1 MHVLG
6 NWRLRVLVGVGAF
19 LAAGAIATVVRAG
32 IPGSDGVIHG
42 CYSANGATATNGTQL
57 NVVDGGSACA
67 RGQAEINWSQTGPQG
82 PAGPKGDAVAAG
94 PAGQAGPA
102 GGAGATGPAGTPGP
116 KGDTGA
122 VGPQGPPG
130 IGGPVAYAYVDHGV
144 LDTSRSQGV
153 NGMTVF
159 PSASVPGSGTT
170 DVYCFDL
177 VATPANLQAFRA
189 LGSGNSGGVGGT
201 VAGTAPMATLPCAPG
216 TDAAIVSG
224 INQSSSFFAL
234 FN

>member
-1 MHVLG
+1 
-6 NWRLRVLVGVGAF
+6 VLVGAL

-42 CYSANGATATNGTQL
+42 CYSANGSTATNGAQL
-57 NVVDGGSACA
+57 NIVDSSSSCA
-67 RGQAEINWSQTGPQG
+67 KGQGPPGPKGDAGIAGPAGPAGPAGDSGATGPAG
-82 PAGPKGDAVAAG
+82 PAGPKGDT
-94 PAGQAGPA
+94 
-102 GGAGATGPAGTPGP
+102 GAT
-116 KGDTGA
+116 
-122 VGPQGPPG
+122 GPQGPPG
-130 IGGPVAYAYVDHGV
+130 IGGPVASAYVDHGV

-153 NGMTVF
+153 NAMIVF
-159 PSASVPGSGTT
+159 PGVSVPGAGTT

-177 VATPANLQAFRA
+177 VAMPANLEAFRA

-201 VAGTAPMATLPCAPG
+201 VAGTAPFSTLPCAPG

>member
-6 NWRLRVLVGVGAF
+6 NWKHRVLAGGGALLLAGV
-19 LAAGAIATVVRAG
+19 IATVVRAG
-32 IPGSDGVIHG
+32 IPGSDGLIHG

-57 NVVDGGSACA
+57 NVVDGRASCA
-67 RGQAEINWSQTGPQG
+67 KGQAEISWNQTGLQGPVGLKGDTGDTG
-82 PAGPKGDAVAAG
+82 PAGPAG
-94 PAGQAGPA
+94 PAGD
-102 GGAGATGPAGTPGP
+102 AGATGPAGSPGP

-122 VGPQGPPG
+122 TGPQGPPG

-153 NGMTVF
+153 NAMTVI
-159 PSASVPGSGTT
+159 PSGSVPGAGTT

-177 VATPANLQAFRA
+177 VATPANLEALRA

-201 VAGTAPMATLPCAPG
+201 VAGTAPMATLPCAQG

-224 INQSSSFFAL
+224 INQNSSFFAL

>member
-1 MHVLG
+1 MHVLA
-6 NWRLRVLVGVGAF
+6 NWRLRVSVGVGV
-19 LAAGAIATVVRAG
+19 LVAAGVIATVVRAG
-32 IPGSDGVIHG
+32 IAGSDGVIHG

-57 NVVDGGSACA
+57 NVVDSNASCA
-67 RGQAEINWSQTGPQG
+67 KGQAEISWNQIGPQGPVGPKGESGATGPAGPTGDTGASGPAG
-82 PAGPKGDAVAAG
+82 PAGPKGDT
-94 PAGQAGPA
+94 
-102 GGAGATGPAGTPGP
+102 GGT
-116 KGDTGA
+116 
-122 VGPQGPPG
+122 GPQGPPG
-130 IGGPVAYAYVDHGV
+130 TGGPVGYAYVDHGV

-153 NGMTVF
+153 NAMTVF
-159 PSASVPGSGTT
+159 PSASLPGSGIT

-177 VATPANLQAFRA
+177 VATPANLEAFRA